1 MDRLKN
7 MKETLMNIVQTE
19 LSNPMAADTKELG
32 EAIDMIKDLEEAIY
46 YCSVVEAMEDSK
58 KEKEMYQKMPQ
69 QHYYT
74 PYVNYI
80 EPYLEGRD
88 MNWERGKMY
97 YTGNGNNGGGMSNS
111 GNGMNSGMSGNGNSR
126 GYEGYKYPMEIRDY
140 REGRSPM
147 SRRGYM
153 ESKEMHKDKNTQMQ
167 ELEKYMQELSTD
179 ITEMIMDATPEEK
192 TLLQQRLN
200 TLVAK
205 IK

>member
-7 MKETLMNIVQTE
+7 MKETLMNVVQSQ
-19 LSNPMAADTKELG
+19 LVNPAAADTKELG
-32 EAIDMIKDLEEAIY
+32 EAVDMIKDLEEAIY

-74 PYVNYI
+74 PYIRYI
-80 EPYLEGRD
+80 DPYLEGRD
-88 MNWERGKMY
+88 MDWERGKMY
-97 YTGNGNNGGGMSNS
+97 YDGRGGNS
-111 GNGMNSGMSGNGNSR
+111 NGNSSR
-126 GYEGYKYPMEIRDY
+126 GNGSSNGMGGRNEYSKYPMEIRDY
-140 REGRSPM
+140 REGRSPI

-153 ESKEMHKDKNTQMQ
+153 EAKEMHKDKNTQMQ
-167 ELEKYMQELSTD
+167 ELEKYMQELSSD

-192 TLLQQRLN
+192 SVLQQRLN
-200 TLVAK
+200 TLVTK

>member
-7 MKETLMNIVQTE
+7 MKETLMNVVQSQ
-19 LSNPMAADTKELG
+19 LVNPAAADTKELG
-32 EAIDMIKDLEEAIY
+32 EAVDMIKDLEEAIY

-74 PYVNYI
+74 PYIRYI
-80 EPYLEGRD
+80 DPYLEGRD
-88 MNWERGKMY
+88 MDWERGKMY
-97 YTGNGNNGGGMSNS
+97 YDGRGGNS
-111 GNGMNSGMSGNGNSR
+111 NGNSSR
-126 GYEGYKYPMEIRDY
+126 GNGSSNGIGGRNGYDEYSKYPMEIRDY
-140 REGRSPM
+140 REGRSPI

-153 ESKEMHKDKNTQMQ
+153 EAKEMHKDKNTQMQ
-167 ELEKYMQELSTD
+167 ELEKYMQELSSD

-192 TLLQQRLN
+192 SVLQQRLN
-200 TLVAK
+200 TLVTK

>member
-1 MDRLKN
+1 MERLEQ
-7 MKETLMNIVQTE
+7 MEETLINIVQSQ
-19 LSNPMAADTKELG
+19 LANPMAVDTKELG
-32 EAIDMIKDLEEAIY
+32 EAIDMIKDLKEAMY

-58 KEKEMYQKMPQ
+58 KEKEMYQKG

-74 PYVNYI
+74 PYVRYI

-97 YTGNGNNGGGMSNS
+97 YTEGKMPRYGSEWDDGMHGN
-111 GNGMNSGMSGNGNSR
+111 
-126 GYEGYKYPMEIRDY
+126 YPMEIRDY
-140 REGRSPM
+140 REGKSPM

-153 ESKEMHKDKNTQMQ
+153 EAKEMHKDKHTQMQ
-167 ELEKYMQELSTD
+167 ELEKYMQELSSD
-179 ITEMIMDATPEEK
+179 ITEMIMDASPEEK
-192 TLLQQRLN
+192 TILQQRLN